1 MSVRE
6 ANFNRKF
13 RSQMFALGFKFD
25 RIESHATAPGIPDD
39 AWVHECGKSG
49 WIEIKEC
56 ESFPAKMPYRPM
68 QALWLDEHWR
78 HNGNCCTLLH
88 LKKEQAVI
96 LVPGDESI
104 HAERDMQKWSDSS
117 LWINT
122 DDKHIW
128 TLLKYAI
135 LTLKGE

>member
-13 RSQMFALGFKFD
+13 RKEMEALGFKFD
-25 RIESHATAPGIPDD
+25 RVESHGTAPSIPDD
-39 AWVHECGKSG
+39 AWVHSSGKSG

-56 ESFPAKMPYRPM
+56 ESFPSKMPYRPG

-78 HNGNCCTLLH
+78 NGGNCCTLLH

-96 LVPGDESI
+96 LVPGNESVQ
-104 HAERDMQKWSDSS
+104 AERHFIDDYWEM
-117 LWINT
+117 IYT
-122 DDKHIW
+122 DNKNIW
-128 TLLKYAI
+128 MMLKMAI
-135 LTLKGE
+135 LSLREP